1 PDFREL
7 INPRPMDVAEVQATL
22 GEGEVLLFTLS
33 GTWETYIWAI
43 SRDRA
48 DWHAVFFPDPD
59 DMKGRVTAL
68 RRLLSSTENARA
80 AEAMSDE
87 GDSFPAIRA
96 FDRGLAHGIYGD
108 LLAPLAHVFDGAE
121 HLLLVPDGPLTS
133 LPFGLLIA
141 SEPQGAD
148 DDPFALRDTD
158 WLIKR
163 HALTVLPNVSSLRA
177 LRRDEAEA
185 PVDRRPFVGFG
196 DPIFAYGRDDLGP
209 TGIVADGDYVT
220 RGAFEELSEVANLAQ
235 LPGTRRELRR
245 LALLTGA
252 DMERD
257 LFLGE
262 AATESAVRA
271 ADLEDVE
278 ILAFATHGL
287 LAGELS
293 GLAEPAL
300 VFTPPGEPGEA
311 DDALLT
317 ASEAAGL
324 RLSADL
330 IILSA
335 CNTAASDGTPGS
347 DGLSGLARSFIYAGA
362 QSILVSHWPVDDRA
376 TVALTTGMV
385 GQMAEGT
392 SRAAALRTAMLAL
405 MEDDADPRY
414 AHPRFWA
421 PFILVGEGA

>member
-1 PDFREL
+1 MTRLRLFFCCLLLATPLDAQDAAPPDALAILDQVFVTAQRANTSVAGAALQQAALRQQAGSAELSELLRERSDLADQAELEQRRLSFAIGETGAAAEAEVARIQARLREIETKTAELDAAIEAGFPEFREL
-7 INPRPMDVAEVQATL
+7 ITPRPMDVAEVQATL

-59 DMKGRVTAL
+59 EMKGRVTAL

-80 AEAMSDE
+80 AEAMSDD

-177 LRRDEAEA
+177 LRRDETEA
-185 PVDRRPFVGFG
+185 PADRRPFVGFG

-209 TGIVADGDYVT
+209 TGIVAEGDYVT

-245 LALLTGA
+245 LA
-252 DMERD
+252 
-257 LFLGE
+257 
-262 AATESAVRA
+262 
-271 ADLEDVE
+271 
-278 ILAFATHGL
+278 
-287 LAGELS
+287 
-293 GLAEPAL
+293 
-300 VFTPPGEPGEA
+300 
-311 DDALLT
+311 
-317 ASEAAGL
+317 
-324 RLSADL
+324 
-330 IILSA
+330 
-335 CNTAASDGTPGS
+335 
-347 DGLSGLARSFIYAGA
+347 
-362 QSILVSHWPVDDRA
+362 
-376 TVALTTGMV
+376 
-385 GQMAEGT
+385 
-392 SRAAALRTAMLAL
+392 
-405 MEDDADPRY
+405 
-414 AHPRFWA
+414 
-421 PFILVGEGA
+421 